1 MEQLSVE
8 DWKPDACPKNVTVE
22 EYLATFP
29 KIKLTR
35 EYLQTIPLYHA
46 ALYLAE
52 TTQKVHSSQ
61 EWYLYLNEKVDQNG
75 EVLSGEYDVSG
86 NQLRRNVK
94 NKKHMQPKGD
104 RRCYLCMLLDGDFT
118 CSHIWKSIMFCLVTP
133 MHLQRRKG

>member
-8 DWKPDACPKNVTVE
+8 DWKPDACPKNITVE
-22 EYLATFP
+22 EYLASFP

-35 EYLQTIPLYHA
+35 PGNISQTIPLYHA

-75 EVLSGEYDVSG
+75 EVLSGEYDVSET
-86 NQLRRNVK
+86 NQK
-94 NKKHMQPKGD
+94 E
-104 RRCYLCMLLDGDFT
+104 T
-118 CSHIWKSIMFCLVTP
+118 
-133 MHLQRRKG
+133 

>member
-8 DWKPDACPKNVTVE
+8 DWKPDACPKNITVE

-35 EYLQTIPLYHA
+35 REYLQTLPLYHA

-61 EWYLYLNEKVDQNG
+61 ELYLYLNEKVPVHVTGWRFYIQAI
-75 EVLSGEYDVSG
+75 SGRASCFV
-86 NQLRRNVK
+86 
-94 NKKHMQPKGD
+94 
-104 RRCYLCMLLDGDFT
+104 
-118 CSHIWKSIMFCLVTP
+118 W
-133 MHLQRRKG
+133 

>member
-35 EYLQTIPLYHA
+35 REYLQTIPLYHA

-52 TTQKVHSSQ
+52 TTQKVQ
-61 EWYLYLNEKVDQNG
+61 FTG
-75 EVLSGEYDVSG
+75 MVSVFKRKSRSKRG
-86 NQLRRNVK
+86 GV
-94 NKKHMQPKGD
+94 
-104 RRCYLCMLLDGDFT
+104 
-118 CSHIWKSIMFCLVTP
+118 IW
-133 MHLQRRKG
+133 

>member
-8 DWKPDACPKNVTVE
+8 DWKPDACPKNITVE

-35 EYLQTIPLYHA
+35 REYLQTLPLYHA

-75 EVLSGEYDVSG
+75 EVLIDEYDVSET
-86 NQLRRNVK
+86 NQK
-94 NKKHMQPKGD
+94 ETEEAQKKHYAAK
-104 RRCYLCMLLDGDFT
+104 RRPPVLPV
-118 CSHIWKSIMFCLVTP
+118 HVTGWRFYI
-133 MHLQRRKG
+133 QAISGRASCFVW

>member
-8 DWKPDACPKNVTVE
+8 DWKPDACPKNITVE

-29 KIKLTR
+29 KIKLTRR

-61 EWYLYLNEKVDQNG
+61 EWYLYLNEKEAQ
-75 EVLSGEYDVSG
+75 
-86 NQLRRNVK
+86 
-94 NKKHMQPKGD
+94 KKHHATK
-104 RRCYLCMLLDGDFT
+104 RRPPVLPV
-118 CSHIWKSIMFCLVTP
+118 HVTGW
-133 MHLQRRKG
+133 RFYI